1 MLIYPDIYIQLIPE
15 QWISQIHSLLNL
27 NLQTLI
33 AKEKKNIQEGKDWY
47 YYLFM
52 CWIQFL

>member
-1 MLIYPDIYIQLIPE
+1 MIYPNIYIRLILE
-15 QWISQIHSLLNL
+15 QWISQIHNLLNL

-33 AKEKKNIQEGKDWY
+33 AKKKKIIQKGKDWY

-52 CWIQFL
+52 C